1 MSSAWLE
8 FDPETHAARSR
19 AREVMF
25 YSDVSLIQ
33 IRQIGITVNV
43 RGIILAQESLSGTKQ
58 YNYWMGL
65 DPQSG

>member
-1 MSSAWLE
+1 MSSDWLE

-43 RGIILAQESLSGTKQ
+43 CGIISAQESLSGTKQ
-58 YNYWMGL
+58 
-65 DPQSG
+65 